1 LGLSARLAKI
11 TLMGEVIMP
20 QPRKPRKA
28 PAAKKPARGR
38 PDMSPERAKLVDDL
52 VKKLRR
58 EVQERLGPNATFEQK
73 NDASFEIMRDVLRK
87 SEEDMLRE
95 SVTNAEEI
103 DVDGKK
109 FRRLDQASS
118 ATYFGRFGAHHIE
131 EALYRQVGV
140 RNGPTIKPIELRM
153 GIVERMTPD
162 MARVVGRLTAD
173 HNSRALERT
182 LIAVGHVPP
191 SRAFLQDHVT
201 RFGVEVADA
210 AAELEQAARDDKA
223 PPCGVASVSCGL
235 DRMAVRMSEI
245 VEGAPRTR
253 AEPYERAPPPP
264 SEQHYRMAWVGSTTA
279 HDTNGDELGTWRC
292 AVEADADPAQL
303 AERVA
308 ADVVWLLDANPHARV
323 HCVQDAAP
331 ELCALPEALARVL
344 PADVE
349 VVELVDFEHVARY
362 LDNVVDACDPED
374 AHDMK
379 SWYRSVL
386 LDDDNGI
393 DRIQHNLRRQGQR
406 LPNDDEGAHVRRA
419 VATALSY
426 MRLRKD
432 KMRYASHY
440 RQNLPIGSGATE
452 STCWQMQQRVKLPG
466 QSWVSPGLRGVLAIR
481 ALVLSERWDSA
492 WNHYASFHR
501 AEVSIAP

>member
-1 LGLSARLAKI
+1 
-11 TLMGEVIMP
+11 MGEVIMP
-20 QPRKPRKA
+20 QPKKPRKA
-28 PAAKKPARGR
+28 PAAAKKKPARGR
-38 PDMSPERAKLVDDL
+38 PEMSPERAKLVNDM
-52 VKKLRR
+52 VEKLRR
-58 EVQERLGPNATFEQK
+58 ARQERVGPNATFEQRR
-73 NDASFEIMRDVLRK
+73 DADFEIMRDALWK
-87 SEEDMLRE
+87 AEDDDLSE
-95 SVTNAEEI
+95 SVTNADEV

-109 FRRLDQASS
+109 FRRLEQASS

-131 EALYRQVGV
+131 EALYREVGV
-140 RNGPTIKPIELRM
+140 HNGPTIKPIELRV
-153 GIVERMTPD
+153 GIVEQMTPD

-173 HNSRALERT
+173 HNSRALDRT
-182 LIAVGHVPP
+182 LVAVGYVPP

-201 RFGVEVADA
+201 RIGVEVADA
-210 AAELEQAARDDKA
+210 AAELEQASRDAEA
-223 PPCGVASVSCGL
+223 PPSSVASVSCGL

-279 HDTNGDELGTWRC
+279 YDATGNEVGTWRC
-292 AVEADADPAQL
+292 AVEADADPGQL
-303 AERVA
+303 ADRVA
-308 ADVVWLLDANPHARV
+308 ADVAWLLDASPDARL

-331 ELCALPEALARVL
+331 ELSALPEALARAL
-344 PADVE
+344 PPDVE

-362 LDNVVDACDPED
+362 LDNVIDACDPED
-374 AHDMK
+374 PHDMK

-393 DRIQHNLRRQGQR
+393 DHIQQNLRRQGKR
-406 LPNDDEGAHVRRA
+406 LPDDDDSATARKA
-419 VATALSY
+419 VAAALSY
-426 MRLRKD
+426 MRKRKN
-432 KMRYASHY
+432 KMRYASYY

-466 QSWVSPGLRGVLAIR
+466 QSWVPTGLRGVLAIR

-492 WNHYASFHR
+492 WNHYAAFHR